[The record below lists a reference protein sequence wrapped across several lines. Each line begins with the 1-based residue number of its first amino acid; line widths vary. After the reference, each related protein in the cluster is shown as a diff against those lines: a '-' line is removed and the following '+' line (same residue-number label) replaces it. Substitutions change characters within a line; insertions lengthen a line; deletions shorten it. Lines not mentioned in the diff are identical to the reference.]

1 MLSEFPTSEKVEK
14 PLNGK
19 KLVVAVALRDN
30 TSVQQSY
37 ITEWREQMVMHVTA
51 YAELLLRW
59 QLLKQRAEL
68 LNAVKD
74 QTKDWSEYRLGISA
88 PWDPRSAEAKSKAV
102 RCTYCRLP
110 IKGLSFTCVRCGH
123 VMHLKCRNAS
133 QHLVC
138 AAGCGCVCGDGGL
151 GSVDDISRVVPQ
163 YF

>member
-1 MLSEFPTSEKVEK
+1 
-14 PLNGK
+14 
-19 KLVVAVALRDN
+19 
-30 TSVQQSY
+30 
-37 ITEWREQMVMHVTA
+37 MHVTA

-110 IKGLSFTCVRCGH
+110 IKGWDFFGFRGRSH
-123 VMHLKCRNAS
+123 
-133 QHLVC
+133 
-138 AAGCGCVCGDGGL
+138 
-151 GSVDDISRVVPQ
+151 
-163 YF
+163 